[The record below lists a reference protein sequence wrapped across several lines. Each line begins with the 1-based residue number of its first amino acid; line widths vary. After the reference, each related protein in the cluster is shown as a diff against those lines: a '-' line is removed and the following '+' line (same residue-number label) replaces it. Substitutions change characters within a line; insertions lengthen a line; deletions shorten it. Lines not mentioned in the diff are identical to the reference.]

1 MYKYDIVSKSCRDAA
16 DEYVYAV
23 RRSRGTQ
30 PVLIRI
36 SKDPKTGK
44 YTIPRPRVY
53 PKDFDRLDNTGKLIH
68 IMWMA
73 KLHSGDVAKI
83 WMVSVQYVQQMV
95 NGLRPVS
102 DKRIHQLLVRYHD
115 M

>member
-1 MYKYDIVSKSCRDAA
+1 MYAA
-16 DEYVYAV
+16 

-30 PVLIRI
+30 PVLVRL

-44 YTIPRPRVY
+44 YTRPSPRVY
-53 PKDFDRLDNTGKLIH
+53 PKDFDRLDNTGKLIQ
-68 IMWMA
+68 IMWTN
-73 KLHSGDVAKI
+73 KLHSSDVARV
-83 WMVSVQYVQQMV
+83 WGVSVQYVQQMI

-102 DKRIHQLLVRYHD
+102 DERIHRLRAQYYI

>member
-1 MYKYDIVSKSCRDAA
+1 MYKYDIVSKPCRDAA
-16 DEYVYAV
+16 DEYVYAA
-23 RRSRGTQ
+23 RRSRGMQ
-30 PVLIRI
+30 PVLIRL

-44 YTIPRPRVY
+44 HIIPDPRVY
-53 PKDFDRLDNTGKLIH
+53 PKDFDQLTNMGKLIH
-68 IMWMA
+68 IMWAA

-83 WMVSVQYVQQMV
+83 WGVSVQYVQQMI

-102 DKRIHQLLVRYHD
+102 NERIRQLLMRYRD